1 MKRILFLCVGNSCR
15 SQIAEGFAR
24 KYLKNWEV
32 FSAGSKPEGYVHPL
46 AIEVMR
52 EKGIDISKQRSK
64 GINELPDYP
73 WDVVVL
79 VCSEEEC
86 PFVPGKNVEVW
97 GIEDPKG
104 KEIDFYRKVRD
115 EIERRVLE
123 ILEKYGD

>member
-1 MKRILFLCVGNSCR
+1 M
-15 SQIAEGFAR
+15 AEGFAR

-32 FSAGSKPEGYVHPL
+32 FSAGLKPEGYVHPL

-64 GINELPDYP
+64 GINELPNYP

-79 VCSEEEC
+79 VCAEEEC

-97 GIEDPKG
+97 GVEDPKG
-104 KEIDFYRKVRD
+104 KDIDFYRKVRD
-115 EIERRVLE
+115 EIERRVLK
-123 ILEKYGD
+123 ILERYGD